1 MLGQPLSAEEVGM
14 VFVFIKKNN
23 QVLIFRLL
31 PSNQM
36 IYKVCLPQKV
46 DEFMAE
52 ADVDQNGKLDYDEFS
67 RMLLREPLC
76 GT

>member
-1 MLGQPLSAEEVGM
+1 
-14 VFVFIKKNN
+14 
-23 QVLIFRLL
+23 
-31 PSNQM
+31 M

>member
-1 MLGQPLSAEEVGM
+1 
-14 VFVFIKKNN
+14 
-23 QVLIFRLL
+23 
-31 PSNQM
+31 M
-36 IYKVCLPQKV
+36 IYNVSLPQKV